1 MGVGYLMSWATL
13 VKGRCRTRHSETPSG
28 SEHVAV
34 SRYPH
39 DLRPLSSA
47 CLLDHVPAP
56 STCSTGRWSRRAC
69 APSSRKEASSW
80 VQGMQRLW
88 TCFRSCW
95 CTWVPCVLLCVC
107 HPTHHAYNKWTG
119 GMGLLM
125 CAELFKHAVVC
136 DGPSD
141 TTIMTAFLRRRRW
154 LTHTSTSEQARHGA
168 APSPHPLPTHHPN
181 RSRCEWKITYIWK
194 LEESTRTFT

>member
-1 MGVGYLMSWATL
+1 MRSFLSKGSVQLGAGDAEVVDLLQKLLVYVGP
-13 VKGRCRTRHSETPSG
+13 V
-28 SEHVAV
+28 
-34 SRYPH
+34 
-39 DLRPLSSA
+39 
-47 CLLDHVPAP
+47 
-56 STCSTGRWSRRAC
+56 
-69 APSSRKEASSW
+69 
-80 VQGMQRLW
+80 
-88 TCFRSCW
+88 RSF
-95 CTWVPCVLLCVC
+95 VCVC